1 LLTVLC
7 AEAEADKFAAMMLR
21 ETTAFGVRKTLAER
35 RKLRREFSELGTE
48 FGKVTVKIGRLD
60 GRVVQ
65 TAPEFES
72 VKRLAAKAGVP
83 VKDVFEA
90 VAAVRDRR
98 KLKSK

>member
-1 LLTVLC
+1 
-7 AEAEADKFAAMMLR
+7 
-21 ETTAFGVRKTLAER
+21 
-35 RKLRREFSELGTE
+35 
-48 FGKVTVKIGRLD
+48 
-60 GRVVQ
+60 VVQ